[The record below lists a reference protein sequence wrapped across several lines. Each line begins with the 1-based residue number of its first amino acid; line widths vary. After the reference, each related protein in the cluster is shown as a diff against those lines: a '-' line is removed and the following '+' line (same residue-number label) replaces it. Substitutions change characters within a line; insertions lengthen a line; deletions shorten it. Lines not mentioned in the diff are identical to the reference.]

1 MIAGN
6 AAGTARWGRRA
17 LNALCIVVTLLALAF
32 LAPSLMGLQRY
43 AIAGGSM
50 TGTYDL
56 GSIVFDRVVP
66 VSDLRVGDVITYL
79 PPADSN
85 VDNLVT
91 HRIVSIHGDRYRTKG
106 DANPDVDP
114 WTFRLVAS
122 TQPRVV
128 ASVPYVGWALLALQR
143 RDLRMLAIGVPA
155 ALVALLS
162 LLQLLRALRERRP
175 AAAPAA
181 VMAPLLDASAATTVV
196 LVGPGDHPITL
207 PPRATRTRPVLP
219 RQRPAHAARPV
230 LPRQRLQPATPAVA
244 SIDTAGE
251 APRA

>member
-1 MIAGN
+1 MS
-6 AAGTARWGRRA
+6 ARNESRTGRLGRRL
-17 LNALCIVVTLLALAF
+17 LNAVCLLVTLLAVAF
-32 LAPSLMGLQRY
+32 LVPSLLGLQRY

-79 PPADSN
+79 PPADAG

-91 HRIVSIHGDRYRTKG
+91 HRIVSIQGDKYRTKG

-114 WTFRLVAS
+114 WTFRLTQA

-128 ASVPYVGWALLALQR
+128 ASVPYVGWVLLGLQSR
-143 RDLRMLAIGVPA
+143 HVRMLAIGLPA

-162 LLQLLRALRERRP
+162 LVQLVRGLRGARRP
-175 AAAPAA
+175 ARQEPAGAAGAVEPAR
-181 VMAPLLDASAATTVV
+181 PKTTSVV
-196 LVGPGDHPITL
+196 LVGPEDHPIPL
-207 PPRATRTRPVLP
+207 PPLP
-219 RQRPAHAARPV
+219 RQRAGTRPA
-230 LPRQRLQPATPAVA
+230 LPRQRAT
-244 SIDTAGE
+244 
-251 APRA
+251 APRHVSRRPVTEGSGR